1 MKVKE
6 KTIDSTTCL
15 RMKSGAKV
23 DLHVI
28 THNNGIKSL
37 VIEKDNKKLIFGQ
50 EEMSEFVNLF
60 NEFLTSI

>member
-1 MKVKE
+1 MKITE

-28 THNNGIKSL
+28 THDNGTKSL
-37 VIEKDNKKLIFGQ
+37 VIEKDNHKLIFGQ
-50 EEMSEFVNLF
+50 EEMSDFVNLF